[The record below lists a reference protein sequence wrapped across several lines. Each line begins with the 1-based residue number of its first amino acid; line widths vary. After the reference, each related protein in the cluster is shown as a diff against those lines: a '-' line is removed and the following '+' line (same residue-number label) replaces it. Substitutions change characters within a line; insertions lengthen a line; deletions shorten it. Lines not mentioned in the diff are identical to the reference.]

1 MAVMLDSS
9 GSGLPV
15 WWEMAF
21 FGVTGIDASAASATP
36 GLTIGQAFNQGV
48 PPTVDVTGGNPTIQY
63 SSTETPPPP
72 PAVTAC

>member
-36 GLTIGQAFNQGV
+36 GLTIGQAFNH
-48 PPTVDVTGGNPTIQY
+48 P
-63 SSTETPPPP
+63 
-72 PAVTAC
+72 